1 MIGGDPRPRAPAAS
15 SLRLVRLVLFG
26 MPAYRAF
33 AEVAGEMLGR
43 PLDGPPD
50 CPVSG

>member
-1 MIGGDPRPRAPAAS
+1 VRDHAPRAT

-26 MPAYRAF
+26 QRAYREA
-33 AEVAGEMLGR
+33 AEAACEMLGR

>member
-1 MIGGDPRPRAPAAS
+1 V
-15 SLRLVRLVLFG
+15 RLVRLVLFG
-26 MPAYRAF
+26 QRAYREA
-33 AEVAGEMLGR
+33 AEVAGEMLGQ